1 LKKKT
6 PLNHG
11 AIFLY
16 FAIYWS
22 NTIQKKKIELF
33 LINQSLNI
41 MVEKFVLVLYEV
53 CAEVGRLKLEDNEW
67 YLFFGGQ

>member
-1 LKKKT
+1 
-6 PLNHG
+6 
-11 AIFLY
+11 
-16 FAIYWS
+16 
-22 NTIQKKKIELF
+22 
-33 LINQSLNI
+33 